1 METVKEMIRGKPIR
15 GNLGKP
21 MSTVFVMGKGMYRW
35 NWAYRVYNSDK
46 DYSQLK
52 ESELALIDF
61 SKTGY

>member
-1 METVKEMIRGKPIR
+1 M
-15 GNLGKP
+15 
-21 MSTVFVMGKGMYRW
+21 
-35 NWAYRVYNSDK
+35 WAYRVYNSDK